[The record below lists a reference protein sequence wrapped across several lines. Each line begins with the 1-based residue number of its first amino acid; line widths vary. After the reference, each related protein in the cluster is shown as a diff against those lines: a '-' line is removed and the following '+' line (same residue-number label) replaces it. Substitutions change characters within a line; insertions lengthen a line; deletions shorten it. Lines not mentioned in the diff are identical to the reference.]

1 MKRLCIVFL
10 VLFFILGVASLP
22 SYAQKILNIGVLGP
36 MTGPAS
42 LWGLAMKNCVEMWAE
57 EVNGQG
63 GLLVK
68 GEKYK
73 IETITEDT
81 KYDAARA
88 VAGAEKLV
96 NRDKVKFIIGTN
108 GTHTALAVLPIT
120 TPAKVIQ
127 CTFCFDRSAIGPQY
141 PYCFRSIPTAYEFY
155 TPMYK
160 WLHQKY
166 PDKKRLVL
174 VVKNYAGGLVVR
186 DQAKEASEK
195 EGYQI
200 VGVETYQPATT
211 DFYPIMTKILAHKPE
226 IMDFTAASGGDT
238 GLLLKSAKQLGYKGL
253 TLQGTQGDPGTVIS
267 TAGKEN
273 AEGHYFM
280 GGGSD
285 EAVASPAMVAFIKE
299 YSKRYGSWN
308 EVASQDYYIPRLLGL
323 AMQKA
328 GTIDNTD
335 AIAKALEATEMKSPL
350 VKGNPTV
357 KFAGKNYYGRNSQV
371 IMPLALVQVI
381 KGQPKTVTVLE
392 AKHLD

>member
-1 MKRLCIVFL
+1 MKRSCVFFL
-10 VLFFILGVASLP
+10 VLFFILGVVALP
-22 SYAQKILNIGVLGP
+22 SHAQKVLRFGVLGP

-42 LWGLAMKNCVEMWAE
+42 LWGLAMQNCVEMWAE
-57 EVNGQG
+57 EINSQG
-63 GLLVK
+63 GLQVK

-73 IETITEDT
+73 VETVTEDT

-108 GTHTALAVLPIT
+108 GTHEALAVLPIT
-120 TPAKVIQ
+120 TPAKVIL
-127 CTFCFDRSAIGPQY
+127 CTFCFDRSAIGTQY
-141 PYCFRSIPTAYEFY
+141 PYSFRAIPTAYEFY

-160 WLHQKY
+160 WLNQKY
-166 PDKKRLVL
+166 PDKKRMVL

-186 DQAKEASEK
+186 DQAKEATEK
-195 EGYQI
+195 EGYKI
-200 VGVETYQPATT
+200 AGVETYQPATT

-226 IMDFTAASGGDT
+226 VMDFTAASGGDT
-238 GLLLKSAKQLGYKGL
+238 GLLLKAAKQLGYKGI

-285 EAVASPAMVAFIKE
+285 EAVASSAMEAFIKE
-299 YSKRYGSWN
+299 YTKRYGSWN
-308 EVASQDYYIPRLLGL
+308 EVASQDYYIPRLVGL
-323 AMQKA
+323 AIQKA

-381 KGQPKTVTVLE
+381 HGQPKTVAVLE
-392 AKHLD
+392 ATHLD

>member
-1 MKRLCIVFL
+1 MKKACIFFL
-10 VLFFILGVASLP
+10 TLLFILGIAALP
-22 SYAQKILNIGVLGP
+22 SHAQKILKIGVLGP

-42 LWGLAMKNCVEMWAE
+42 LWGLAMHNCVEMWAE
-57 EVNGQG
+57 EVNAQG
-63 GLLVK
+63 GLQVK
-68 GEKYK
+68 TEKYK
-73 IETITEDT
+73 IETVTEDT

-108 GTHTALAVLPIT
+108 GTHEALAVLPIT
-120 TPAKVIQ
+120 TPAKVIL
-127 CTFCFDRSAIGPQY
+127 CTFCFDRSAIGAQY
-141 PYCFRSIPTAYEFY
+141 PYSFRSIPTAYEFY

-160 WLHQKY
+160 YLNQKY
-166 PDKKRLVL
+166 PDKKRMVL

-186 DQAKEASEK
+186 DQAKEATEK
-195 EGYQI
+195 GGYKI

-226 IMDFTAASGGDT
+226 VMDFTAASGGDT
-238 GLLLKSAKQLGYKGL
+238 GLLLKAAKQLGYKGI

-285 EAVASPAMVAFIKE
+285 EAVASQAMGAFIKE
-299 YSKRYGSWN
+299 YTKRYGSWN
-308 EVASQDYYIPRLLGL
+308 EVASQDYYIPRLVGL
-323 AMQKA
+323 AIQKA

-335 AIAKALEATEMKSPL
+335 AIAKVLEATEMKSPL

-381 KGQPKTVTVLE
+381 QGQPKTVAVLE

>member
-1 MKRLCIVFL
+1 MRRSCVFFL
-10 VLFFILGVASLP
+10 VLFLILAVAALP
-22 SYAQKILNIGVLGP
+22 SHAQKVLKYGVLGP

-57 EVNGQG
+57 ELNGQG

-108 GTHTALAVLPIT
+108 GTHEALAVLPIT
-120 TPAKVIQ
+120 TPAKVIL
-127 CTFCFDRSAIGPQY
+127 CTFCFDRSAIGVQY
-141 PYCFRSIPTAYEFY
+141 PYSFRSIPTAYEFY

-285 EAVASPAMVAFIKE
+285 EAVASQAMVAFIKE
-299 YSKRYGSWN
+299 YTTRYGAWN

-323 AMQKA
+323 AIQKA

-381 KGQPKTVTVLE
+381 NGLPKTVAVLE